1 MTKIVFMTT
10 PRRLFLSLSAA
21 ALAAAV
27 LPTAS
32 WAATQRPSVNK
43 DATSN
48 KNAAAKEGDIGAR
61 IDKLN
66 AANDT
71 PLLVQGAASA
81 AVVRAQIL
89 LDRAWFS
96 PGEIDGRF
104 GANMRR
110 VVAAFQTAHEI
121 KSTGKVDEPTWAA
134 LNALGGDSDL
144 LFARYTV
151 TAKEAAGPFTA
162 TPKDMHER
170 AKLKSLDYENIEEAL
185 AEKYH
190 VSPKYLKDLNPG
202 SSFGAGDEIVVPN
215 VVTAAGAPNAPGD
228 AIAKAVASIEIDKSE
243 HVLFVL
249 DKDGTPLAGFPISIG
264 SPKDPLP
271 LGAMKI
277 ANEVKNPTFTYNPEI
292 LKNAPAN
299 ATKVEVAPG
308 PNNPV
313 GSMWI
318 GLSKPHWGI
327 HGTPAPS
334 RVGHEETNG
343 CIHMTN
349 WDAQR
354 LSTLVKA
361 GFVVDVKA

>member
-1 MTKIVFMTT
+1 MTP
-10 PRRLFLSLSAA
+10 PRRLFLSLSTA

-27 LPTAS
+27 LPTIS
-32 WAATQRPSVNK
+32 WAGTQRQTGNNNAPSQRNAAATQ
-43 DATSN
+43 
-48 KNAAAKEGDIGAR
+48 GDVSAQL
-61 IDKLN
+61 DKLN
-66 AANDT
+66 AAKET
-71 PLLVQGAASA
+71 PVLVQGAASA

-110 VVAAFQTAHEI
+110 MVAAFQTAHEI
-121 KSTGKVDEPTWAA
+121 KSTGKIDAPTWAA
-134 LNALGGDSDL
+134 LNALNGESDR
-144 LFARYTV
+144 LFVLYAV
-151 TAKEAAGPFTA
+151 TAKDVSGPFTP
-162 TPKDMHER
+162 TPKDMNER
-170 AKLKSLDYENIEEAL
+170 AKLKSLDYETIEEAL
-185 AEKYH
+185 AEKHH
-190 VSPKYLKDLNPG
+190 VSPKYLKDLNRG
-202 SSFGAGDEIVVPN
+202 ASFGAGAEIVVPN
-215 VVTAAGAPNAPGD
+215 VVIASGAPNAAGD
-228 AIAKAVASIEIDKSE
+228 AIAKSAASIEIDKSE

-249 DKDGTPLAGFPISIG
+249 SKDGTPLAGFPISIG

-277 ANEVKNPTFTYNPEI
+277 TTEVNLPSFTYNPEI
-292 LKNAPAN
+292 LKSAPAN

-313 GSMWI
+313 GSIWI

-327 HGTPAPS
+327 HGTPSPS